1 MLNYLNFG
9 VMGDRPLH
17 FMGRV
22 FHRGQQRPF
31 TYVSSNP
38 ARGQYVFDSTTGNY
52 TFSPKDAGAKVTV
65 WAGNSKKPVG
75 LAVTR
80 REGTVCKDGQLSIL
94 PSIVNP
100 V

>member
-17 FMGRV
+17 FMGWV
-22 FHRGQQRPF
+22 FYRGQQRPF
-31 TYVSSNP
+31 TYVSGTP
-38 ARGQYVFDSTTGNY
+38 ARGQYVFDSTAGNY
-52 TFSPKDAGAKVTV
+52 TFSSKDTGAKVTLWV
-65 WAGNSKKPVG
+65 GNSKKPFG
-75 LAVTR
+75 LAVKR
-80 REGTVCKDGQLSIL
+80 REGIVRKDGWLSIL

>member
-17 FMGRV
+17 FMGWV
-22 FHRGQQRPF
+22 FYRGQQRPF
-31 TYVSSNP
+31 THVSVTP
-38 ARGQYVFDSTTGNY
+38 ARGQYVFDAITGNY
-52 TFSPKDAGAKVTV
+52 TFSSKDAGAKVTV
-65 WAGNSKKPVG
+65 WVGNSKKSFG

-80 REGTVCKDGQLSIL
+80 REGTVRKDGLLSIL
-94 PSIVNP
+94 PSLVNP